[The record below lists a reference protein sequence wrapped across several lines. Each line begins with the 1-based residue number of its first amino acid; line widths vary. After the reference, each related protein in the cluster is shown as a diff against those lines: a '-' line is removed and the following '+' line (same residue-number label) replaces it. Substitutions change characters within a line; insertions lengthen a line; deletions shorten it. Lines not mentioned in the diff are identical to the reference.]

1 MADALA
7 RIELAGKYPI
17 IQLVWAVIL
26 KYMEWK
32 EFGYGDFKERGFSEA
47 HVCAALDWLQT
58 WGRIES
64 AGQGNFRVCKRGS
77 IIEHDPFRAAT
88 ALLST

>member
-1 MADALA
+1 MLWHALNSPGST
-7 RIELAGKYPI
+7 RLSKFIS
-17 IQLVWAVIL
+17 AVIL

-32 EFGYGDFKERGFSEA
+32 EFGYGDFKERGFSKA

-64 AGQGNFRVCKRGS
+64 AGRGNFRVCKRGS

-88 ALLST
+88 ALLDT